1 MDCESVI
8 SQYRERFPQIDDL
21 DEPSKQR
28 LALMVGNV
36 QEAVGIDHLIDCLKD
51 NTSMAGDGVIRC
63 YVGFEPSGKAHI
75 GWKVISLQLKRMLE
89 ARTNVLIFL
98 ADWHAWV
105 NDKFG
110 GNMEAIQVTAKY
122 MEETFLALLGNPEVG
137 EGPGQVR
144 FLWASKL
151 MEDGDYWARVL
162 RCSKGVTLA
171 RVRKTFTI
179 MGRDES
185 SSDNDLS
192 RFYYPAMQA
201 ADIFE
206 LEIDVAIGGMDQR
219 KAHMYM
225 RDVAEKWKWKKAT
238 CLHTPIISSLKSSG
252 ARMESFDHKMSKSD
266 PNSALLLHDPVERIK
281 KKMRK
286 AYLDPEDD
294 NSPIYELIQDIILPE
309 FGKVVVTPNPK
320 FGEPSTWESLED
332 FKSAVKDGTLH
343 PLDAKFGVADGIASG
358 LAEVSEHFE
367 QNPELLDA
375 VTDLMSQ

>member
-21 DEPSKQR
+21 DESSKQR
-28 LALMVGNV
+28 LALMIGNV
-36 QEAVGIDHLIDCLKD
+36 QEAVGIDHLIGCLRD
-51 NTSMAGDGVIRC
+51 NSSMAGDGIIRC

-89 ARTNVLIFL
+89 AKTNVLIFL

-206 LEIDVAIGGMDQR
+206 LDIDVAIGGMDQR

-320 FGEPSTWESLED
+320 FGDPSTWESLED

-358 LAEVSEHFE
+358 LAEVTNHFD

>member
-21 DEPSKQR
+21 DESSKQR

-51 NTSMAGDGVIRC
+51 NSSMAGDGVIRC

-89 ARTNVLIFL
+89 AKTNVLIFL

-110 GNMEAIQVTAKY
+110 GNMKAIQVTAKY

-206 LEIDVAIGGMDQR
+206 LDIDVAIGGMDQR

-294 NSPIYELIQDIILPE
+294 NSPVYELIQDIILPE
-309 FGKVVVTPNPK
+309 FGKVLVTPNPK

-332 FKSAVKDGTLH
+332 FRSAVKDGTLH
-343 PLDAKFGVADGIASG
+343 PLDAKFGVADGIALG

>member
-21 DEPSKQR
+21 DESSKQR

-89 ARTNVLIFL
+89 AKTNVLIFL

-110 GNMEAIQVTAKY
+110 GNMKAIQVTAKY

-206 LEIDVAIGGMDQR
+206 LDIDVAIGGMDQR

-309 FGKVVVTPNPK
+309 FGKVLVTPNPK

-332 FKSAVKDGTLH
+332 FRSAVKDGTLH
-343 PLDAKFGVADGIASG
+343 PLDAKFGVADGIALG

>member
-1 MDCESVI
+1 MDCEGVI

-21 DEPSKQR
+21 DESSKQR
-28 LALMVGNV
+28 LALMIGNV

-51 NTSMAGDGVIRC
+51 KTSMAGDGVIRC

-89 ARTNVLIFL
+89 AKTNVLIFL

-110 GNMEAIQVTAKY
+110 GNMEAIQITAKY

-206 LEIDVAIGGMDQR
+206 LDIDVAIGGMDQR

-294 NSPIYELIQDIILPE
+294 NSPIYELIEDIILPE

-320 FGEPSTWESLED
+320 FGEPSTWDSLED

-358 LAEVSEHFE
+358 LAEVNDHFE

-375 VTDLMSQ
+375 VTDLINQ

>member
-21 DEPSKQR
+21 DESSKQR

-36 QEAVGIDHLIDCLKD
+36 QEAVGIDHLIDCLRD

-89 ARTNVLIFL
+89 AKTNVLIFL

-206 LEIDVAIGGMDQR
+206 LDIDVAIGGMDQR

-286 AYLDPEDD
+286 AYLDPEDE

-358 LAEVSEHFE
+358 LAEVNEHFE

>member
-89 ARTNVLIFL
+89 AKTNVLIFL

-206 LEIDVAIGGMDQR
+206 LDIDVAIGGMDQR

>member
-89 ARTNVLIFL
+89 AKTNVLIFL

-206 LEIDVAIGGMDQR
+206 LDIDVAIGGMDQR

-286 AYLDPEDD
+286 AYLDPEDE

-320 FGEPSTWESLED
+320 FGEPSTWDSLED

>member
-206 LEIDVAIGGMDQR
+206 LDIDVAIGGMDQR

>member
-1 MDCESVI
+1 MDCEGVI
-8 SQYRERFPQIDDL
+8 SQFRERFPQIDDL
-21 DEPSKQR
+21 DESSKQR

-36 QEAVGIDHLIDCLKD
+36 QEAVGIDHLIDCLRD

-89 ARTNVLIFL
+89 AKTNVLIFL

-110 GNMEAIQVTAKY
+110 GNMEAIQVTARY

-206 LEIDVAIGGMDQR
+206 LDIDVAIGGMDQR

-358 LAEVSEHFE
+358 LADVSDHFE

>member
-21 DEPSKQR
+21 DESSKQR
-28 LALMVGNV
+28 LALMIGNV
-36 QEAVGIDHLIDCLKD
+36 QEAVGIDHLIGCLRD
-51 NTSMAGDGVIRC
+51 NSSMAGDGIIRC

-89 ARTNVLIFL
+89 AKTNVLIFL

-206 LEIDVAIGGMDQR
+206 LDIDVAIGGMDQR

-286 AYLDPEDD
+286 AYLDPEDN

-320 FGEPSTWESLED
+320 FGDPSTWESLED

-358 LAEVSEHFE
+358 LAEVTNHFD

>member
-21 DEPSKQR
+21 DDPSKQR

-89 ARTNVLIFL
+89 AKTNVLIFL

-206 LEIDVAIGGMDQR
+206 LDIDVAIGGMDQR

-332 FKSAVKDGTLH
+332 FKSAVKDGSLH

-358 LAEVSEHFE
+358 LAEVSDHFE

>member
-36 QEAVGIDHLIDCLKD
+36 QEAVGIDHLIDCLRD

-89 ARTNVLIFL
+89 AKTNVLIFL

-206 LEIDVAIGGMDQR
+206 LDIDVAIGGMDQR

-286 AYLDPEDD
+286 AYLDPDDD

>member
-21 DEPSKQR
+21 DESSKQR

-36 QEAVGIDHLIDCLKD
+36 QETVGIDHLIDCLRD

-89 ARTNVLIFL
+89 AKTNVLIFL

-206 LEIDVAIGGMDQR
+206 LDIDVAIGGMDQR

-286 AYLDPEDD
+286 AYLDPDDD

-320 FGEPSTWESLED
+320 FGEPSTWDSLED

>member
-21 DEPSKQR
+21 DESSKQR

-36 QEAVGIDHLIDCLKD
+36 QETVGIDHLIDCLRD

-89 ARTNVLIFL
+89 AKTNVLIFL

-206 LEIDVAIGGMDQR
+206 LDIDVAIGGMDQR

-286 AYLDPEDD
+286 AYLDPDD
-294 NSPIYELIQDIILPE
+294 ENSPIYELIQDIILPE

>member
-21 DEPSKQR
+21 DESSKQR
-28 LALMVGNV
+28 LALMIGNV
-36 QEAVGIDHLIDCLKD
+36 QEAVGIDHLIGCLRD
-51 NTSMAGDGVIRC
+51 NSSMAGDGIIRC

-89 ARTNVLIFL
+89 AKTNVLIFL

-206 LEIDVAIGGMDQR
+206 LDIDVAIGGMDQR

-225 RDVAEKWKWKKAT
+225 RDVAEMWKWKKAT

-320 FGEPSTWESLED
+320 FGDPSTWESLED
-332 FKSAVKDGTLH
+332 FKSAVKDRNLH

-358 LAEVSEHFE
+358 LAEVTNHFE

>member
-89 ARTNVLIFL
+89 ANTNVLIFL

-206 LEIDVAIGGMDQR
+206 LDIDVAIGGMDQR

-358 LAEVSEHFE
+358 LAEVSDHFE

>member
-21 DEPSKQR
+21 DDSSKQR

-36 QEAVGIDHLIDCLKD
+36 QETVGIDHLIDCLRD

-89 ARTNVLIFL
+89 AKTNVLIFL

-206 LEIDVAIGGMDQR
+206 LDIDVAIGGMDQR

-286 AYLDPEDD
+286 AYLDPEDE

-343 PLDAKFGVADGIASG
+343 PLDAKFGVADGIATG
-358 LAEVSEHFE
+358 LAEVSNHFE

>member
-21 DEPSKQR
+21 DESSKQR

-36 QEAVGIDHLIDCLKD
+36 QEAVGIDHLIDCLRD

-89 ARTNVLIFL
+89 AKTNVLIFL

-206 LEIDVAIGGMDQR
+206 LDIDVAIGGMDQR

-286 AYLDPEDD
+286 AYLDPEDE

-358 LAEVSEHFE
+358 LAEVSDHFE

>member
-21 DEPSKQR
+21 DESSKQR
-28 LALMVGNV
+28 LALMIGNV
-36 QEAVGIDHLIDCLKD
+36 QEAVGIDHLIGCLRD
-51 NTSMAGDGVIRC
+51 NSSMAGDGIIRC

-89 ARTNVLIFL
+89 AKTNVLIFL

-206 LEIDVAIGGMDQR
+206 LDIDVAIGGMDQR

-225 RDVAEKWKWKKAT
+225 RDVAEKRKWKKAT

-320 FGEPSTWESLED
+320 FGDPSTWESLED

-358 LAEVSEHFE
+358 LAEVTNHFD

>member
-36 QEAVGIDHLIDCLKD
+36 QEAVGIDHLIDCLRD

-89 ARTNVLIFL
+89 AKTNVLIFL

-137 EGPGQVR
+137 DGPGQVR

-206 LEIDVAIGGMDQR
+206 LGIDVAIGGMDQR

-286 AYLDPEDD
+286 AYLDPEDE

-320 FGEPSTWESLED
+320 FGEPSTWDSLED